1 MSPAQRV
8 AAVMA
13 AAALAV
19 PFISKWEGWAPVAY
33 RDPAPAGYVTACY
46 GNRTDAVLGRTYT
59 EEDCARLL
67 AQDAIAHGLEIDRCI
82 PANTP
87 FNARAA
93 FTSLAFNIG
102 AAQFCSSTLA
112 RKLNAGDVA
121 GACAEI
127 SRWTKAGGRVL
138 PGLVSRRTDERK
150 LCEQGLKQ

>member
-1 MSPAQRV
+1 MTPAQRV

-19 PFISKWEGWAPVAY
+19 PVIAKWEGMSPIAY
-33 RDPAPAGYVTACY
+33 RDPAPAGYITACY

-59 EEDCARLL
+59 EQECASLL
-67 AQDAIAHGLEIDRCI
+67 AKDAITHGLEIDRCI
-82 PANTP
+82 PASTP

-102 AAQFCSSTLA
+102 STQFCGSALA
-112 RKLNAGDVA
+112 RKLNAGDLP

-127 SRWTKAGGRVL
+127 SRWTRAGSKVL
-138 PGLVSRRTDERK
+138 PGLVSRRADERA
-150 LCEQGLKQ
+150 LCERPPA